1 MEYRKILIKYGGNA
15 MVNEKLK
22 AAIAQKIK
30 SLHDH
35 GTQVILVHG
44 GGPFINKSLE
54 EAGIESQFFDGH
66 RHTSPEALG
75 CIEKT
80 LKGEVNSSLVNL
92 LNRQGL
98 QAVGLSGKD
107 GKLAIAEKRWHQVRN
122 EAGEES
128 QVDLGQVGDVKVVN
142 PLLLNILLD
151 NGFTPVVTC
160 IASDEHGNDFNI
172 NGDVFAGKIAAALEV
187 DAYIVLT
194 DVDGLYLDFPDPASI
209 LREVDLETVPKYY
222 GKAIKGG
229 MIPKIESCVA
239 ALKAGV
245 KQAVILNGTQ
255 PDQISE
261 YIINQKTIGTTITQ

>member
-15 MVNEKLK
+15 MVNQELK
-22 AAIAQKIK
+22 EAIAQKIK
-30 SLHDH
+30 TLQNH
-35 GTQVILVHG
+35 GVQVILVHG

-54 EAGIESQFFDGH
+54 DAGITSQFFDGH
-66 RHTSPEALG
+66 RHTSPEALS

-107 GKLAIAEKRWHQVRN
+107 GKLAIAQKRWHLARN

-142 PLLLNILLD
+142 PLLLKILLD
-151 NGFTPVVTC
+151 NGFTPVITC
-160 IASDEHGNDFNI
+160 IASDEKGHDFNI
-172 NGDVFAGKIAAALEV
+172 NGDVFAGKIAAAMEV

-194 DVDGLYLDFPDPASI
+194 DVDGLYLDYPDPASI
-209 LREVDLETVPKYY
+209 LKEVNLKTIPQYY

-239 ALKAGV
+239 ALEAGV
-245 KQAVILNGTQ
+245 KKAVILNGTQ
-255 PDQISE
+255 PDQISD
-261 YIINQKTIGTTITQ
+261 YIINQRTIGTTITQ